1 MLENKNACLVLDN
14 GTTLKGFGYGA
25 TGIAVAELCFNT
37 SMSGYQEIIS
47 DPSYFNQ
54 IIVFTF
60 PHIGNVGVNTDD
72 NESLKNSASGV
83 ITYLKPTTP
92 SNWRKTETLDN
103 WLKQKNVIGL
113 YGIDT
118 RNLTLQLRDKGA
130 MNGVICHQDNSD
142 FDIGK
147 MTNFVK
153 TMKIAQ
159 GPVLPGTGA
168 DVKEDV
174 HAQHRPDLPHDQR
187 GVADVVAAGVV
198 LVPRR
203 GPVQ

>member
-14 GTTLKGFGYGA
+14 GTILKGFGYGA

-47 DPSYFNQ
+47 DPSYSNQ

-118 RNLTLQLRDKGA
+118 RYLTLQLRDKGA

-147 MTNFVK
+147 MTNFLNEWS
-153 TMKIAQ
+153 
-159 GPVLPGTGA
+159 GLNGL
-168 DVKEDV
+168 
-174 HAQHRPDLPHDQR
+174 DLAKK
-187 GVADVVAAGVV
+187 VSIK
-198 LVPRR
+198 
-203 GPVQ
+203 

>member
-47 DPSYFNQ
+47 DPSYSNQ

-103 WLKQKNVIGL
+103 WLKQKNIIGL

-130 MNGVICHQDNSD
+130 MNGVICHQENSD
-142 FDIGK
+142 FDIKK
-147 MTNFVK
+147 MTNFLQELSL
-153 TMKIAQ
+153 I
-159 GPVLPGTGA
+159 
-168 DVKEDV
+168 
-174 HAQHRPDLPHDQR
+174 HI
-187 GVADVVAAGVV
+187 
-198 LVPRR
+198 
-203 GPVQ
+203 

>member
-1 MLENKNACLVLDN
+1 
-14 GTTLKGFGYGA
+14 
-25 TGIAVAELCFNT
+25 
-37 SMSGYQEIIS
+37 MSGYQEIIS

-83 ITYLKPTTP
+83 ITYLKPTAP

-103 WLKQKNVIGL
+103 WLKQKNIIGL
-113 YGIDT
+113 YGVDT

-142 FDIGK
+142 FDIEK
-147 MTNFVK
+147 MTNFLQKWHGLNGLDLAKKVSC
-153 TMKIAQ
+153 
-159 GPVLPGTGA
+159 
-168 DVKEDV
+168 KETYDWKEG
-174 HAQHRPDLPHDQR
+174 HWLSLIHI
-187 GVADVVAAGVV
+187 
-198 LVPRR
+198 
-203 GPVQ
+203 